1 MRNVFIINPTAGK
14 KVLQAEII
22 ENIKAYFAK
31 NGGEYSILITENA
44 GHAKEVARAEA
55 ESGEQVRIF
64 AAGGEGT
71 TFEVLNGIVG
81 YDNVAVG
88 IIPCGS
94 ANDFLK
100 YFDSKEDFLDIEKQV
115 NGSVLEI
122 DIIKG
127 GDKYAFNQ
135 CTAGLDAVVADNMRR
150 YKKIKGV
157 SGSMAYNLG
166 IINAFFSK
174 GVDMRIK
181 IDGKPI
187 ENVKCLFGVCAN
199 APWYGGGY
207 KSAPNAVPN
216 DGELDYT
223 IINIG
228 SKLKTLTVLGTYRK
242 GEHIGK
248 DYCLYG
254 RCSSMEFEADED
266 MPINFDG
273 EIYKTRKIKFEI
285 VKKGLKLILPGN
297 MAERFIRPKEKVM
310 A

>member
-1 MRNVFIINPTAGK
+1 MKNVFIINPTAGK
-14 KVLQAEII
+14 KQLQAQIVENI
-22 ENIKAYFAK
+22 ENYFGA
-31 NGGEYSILITENA
+31 NGGDYSIVITKNA
-44 GHAKEVARAEA
+44 GHAKEVARSLAET
-55 ESGEQVRIF
+55 GERINIF

-71 TFEVLNGIVG
+71 VFEVINGVVG
-81 YDNVAVG
+81 YDNIAVG

-100 YFDSKEDFLDIEKQV
+100 YFGEKESFLDIEKQV
-115 NGSVLEI
+115 NGSYMEI
-122 DIIKG
+122 DLIKG
-127 GDKYAFNQ
+127 GDKYSFNQ

-157 SGSMAYNLG
+157 SGSLAYNLG

-174 GVDMRIK
+174 SVDMRIK
-181 IDGKPI
+181 IDGEPV

-207 KSAPNAVPN
+207 KSAPNALPN
-216 DGELDYT
+216 DGMLDYT

-228 SKLKTLTVLGTYRK
+228 SKLKTLSVLGTYRK

-254 RCSSMEFEADED
+254 KCSSMEFEADED

-273 EIYKTRKIKFEI
+273 EIYSTRKIKFEI

-297 MAERFIRPKEKVM
+297 MAEKFAEKKEKAM

>member
-1 MRNVFIINPTAGK
+1 MKNLFIINPTAGK
-14 KVLQAEII
+14 RQRQTEII
-22 ENIKAYFAK
+22 ADIRDYFSR
-31 NGGEYSILITENA
+31 NGGDYQIVITENA
-44 GHAKEVARAEA
+44 GHAKEVARVEA
-55 ESGEQVRIF
+55 EKGDQLNIF

-71 TFEVLNGIVG
+71 VFEVVNGIVG
-81 YDNVAVG
+81 FDNVAVG

-100 YFDSKEDFLDIEKQV
+100 YFGEKEEFLDIEKQV
-115 NGSVLEI
+115 NGSVMEI
-122 DIIKG
+122 DLIKG

-150 YKKIKGV
+150 YKKIKGI

-181 IDGKPI
+181 IDGKAV

-207 KSAPNAVPN
+207 KSAPNALPN
-216 DGELDYT
+216 DGMLDYT

-228 SKLKTLTVLGTYRK
+228 SKIKTISVLGTYRK

-248 DYCLYG
+248 DYCLFG

-273 EIYKTRKIKFEI
+273 EIYSTRKIKFEI
-285 VKKGLKLILPGN
+285 VKNGLKLILPGN
-297 MAERFIRPKEKVM
+297 MAERFSHPKEEVT